1 MGKISLSNLYLKGL
15 QSLDR
20 ENIGKKT
27 SIDVGEECFLS
38 QHAEGNLLLRK
49 KVEILKDHNNLRE
62 ITEEDFKGFIE
73 VHKN

>member
-15 QSLDR
+15 QFLDR

-38 QHAEGNLLLRK
+38 QHAEGNFLLRK
-49 KVEILKDHNNLRE
+49 KVEILKRP
-62 ITEEDFKGFIE
+62 
-73 VHKN
+73 

>member
-49 KVEILKDHNNLRE
+49 KVEILKRP
-62 ITEEDFKGFIE
+62 
-73 VHKN
+73 